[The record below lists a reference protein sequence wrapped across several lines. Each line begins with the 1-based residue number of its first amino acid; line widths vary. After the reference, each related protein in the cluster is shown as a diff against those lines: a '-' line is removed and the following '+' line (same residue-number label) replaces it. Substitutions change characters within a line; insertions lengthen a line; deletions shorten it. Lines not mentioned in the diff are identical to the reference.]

1 MKKFLFTTIISL
13 SLFSCTKKEE
23 KKIDLLV
30 FFPNSTITYSG
41 GFENSNYTI
50 ITEQFSK
57 DIVVQ
62 KIETTG
68 TTVTKAIKIADNSAT
83 VVFLG
88 EEIEK
93 YKEDMNNLERVILK
107 LPLEKGN
114 SWESDE
120 NLFTIEDYDGKN
132 LVISRK
138 FEGGE
143 IKTTYH
149 SGTGMTNESFSSEGF
164 SRVSEIVSKKP

>member
-1 MKKFLFTTIISL
+1 MKKFLFTTIIFL
-13 SLFSCTKKEE
+13 LFFSCTKKEE
-23 KKIDLLV
+23 NQISLWV
-30 FFPNSTITYSG
+30 FFPDSSITYTG

-68 TTVTKAIKIADNSAT
+68 TTVTKAIKITDSSAT

-88 EEIEK
+88 EEINE
-93 YKEDMNNLERVILK
+93 YKEDMNNMERVILK

-120 NLFTIEDYDGKN
+120 NLFTIEDSDGN
-132 LVISRK
+132 ILVVSRK

-143 IKTTYH
+143 ITTTYQ
-149 SGTGMTNESFSSEGF
+149 SGTGMINETFSSDGF